1 MSLTQLFESFM
12 PAPASVN
19 ISTEYQI
26 RLRQRQASL
35 QESRARVDRIGQ
47 WRLAIFLLGV
57 AVAATGSISKW
68 YNPAWC
74 FLAIVPYLAAIA
86 RSQREART
94 SRKAERSCR
103 FYQQSLERLEGKWTT
118 RPNDGSRY
126 HEPEH
131 LYAADLDLF
140 GPGSCFQYLNAAR
153 TQLGQLELA
162 NWLKAPA
169 EHSEII
175 SRQGAIADLATRLD
189 LREELATCGV
199 DTPTGVELARFMTW
213 GTRPAHSISPI
224 RRQWIYLFGYINVLA
239 ALGWALFDT
248 TSLPLLVTFTI
259 SLIIAWPLRGWVR
272 DVLRPLEDLEKN
284 LSLIETILRTIEQE
298 NFHSRRLQAM
308 QASLRGGDQLPS
320 EQMYRLHRL
329 IDQHDAGKNAMFL
342 PFRILL
348 LWDVRIAFRLED
360 WRADSGSRI
369 EVWFRAMADLEALLS
384 LATYHYENPAD
395 PFPEIVE
402 GPALLEAESLT
413 HPLLRADRAVRN
425 DVQLNPGRRLL
436 MVSGSNMSGKST
448 LLRSVGLNVVLALA
462 GAPVRAT
469 RMKLTP
475 MNIGATIRVQDSLQ
489 DGKSR
494 FFAEVSRV
502 RAILKRAEEA
512 GLPLL
517 FLLDELFAGT
527 NSSDRERGAEGVLK
541 KLMELNSLGMVTTHD
556 LALTQIGE
564 RFGTN
569 AANVHFADDV
579 VDGQLHFD
587 YRMKAGVVP
596 HGNGVALM
604 RMVGLDV

>member
-1 MSLTQLFESFM
+1 MSESA
-12 PAPASVN
+12 APP
-19 ISTEYQI
+19 STEYQT
-26 RLRQRQASL
+26 RLARRRSSL
-35 QESRARVDRIGQ
+35 QESRAVLDRLGQ
-47 WRLAIFLLGV
+47 WRLAIFLVGIAT
-57 AVAATGSISKW
+57 AVVGSISKW
-68 YNPAWC
+68 YHPTWC
-74 FLAIVPYLAAIA
+74 FVAILPYLATIA
-86 RSQREART
+86 RSQGAARAA
-94 SRKAERSCR
+94 RKAERSCR
-103 FYQQSLERLEGKWTT
+103 FFQQGLERLDGKWTAVA
-118 RPNDGSRY
+118 NDGSRY
-126 HEPEH
+126 QDPEH

-153 TQLGQLELA
+153 TQLGQTELA

-169 EHSEII
+169 DRDEIL
-175 SRQGAIADLATRLD
+175 SRQGAVGDLAGRLD

-199 DTPTGVELARFMTW
+199 DAPSGVELARFLAW
-213 GTRPAHSISPI
+213 GKQPGRVISRP
-224 RRQWIYLFGYINVLA
+224 RRAWIFLLGYVNVLA

-248 TSLPLLVTFTI
+248 TSLPLLMTFTV
-259 SLIIAWPLRGWVR
+259 SLVSVWSLRQWAR
-272 DVLRPLEDLEKN
+272 EVLRPLDELEKN
-284 LSLIETILRTIEQE
+284 LSLIETLLRTIEQE
-298 NFHSRRLQAM
+298 SFHSPRLQRM
-308 QASLRGGDQLPS
+308 QQSLRSGDQLPS

-329 IDQHDAGKNAMFL
+329 IDQHDAGKNGMFI

-348 LWDVRIAFRLED
+348 LWDVRIAFHLED
-360 WRADSGSRI
+360 WRRDSGSRI

-384 LATYHYENPAD
+384 LAAYHYENPAD
-395 PFPEIVE
+395 PFPEIAD
-402 GPALLEAESLT
+402 GPAALEAASVT
-413 HPLLRADRAVRN
+413 HPLLRPDRAVRN
-425 DVQLNPGRRLL
+425 DVRLDPELRLL

-448 LLRSVGLNVVLALA
+448 LLRSLGLNVVLALA
-462 GAPVRAT
+462 GAPVRAE

-475 MNIGATIRVQDSLQ
+475 MNVGATIRVQDSLQ

-502 RAILKRAEEA
+502 RAILKRAEEG

-541 KLMELNSLGMVTTHD
+541 KLMELNSLGLVTTHD

-564 RFGTN
+564 RFGKS

-579 VDGQLHFD
+579 VNGELHFD
-587 YRMKAGVVP
+587 YRMKSGVVP